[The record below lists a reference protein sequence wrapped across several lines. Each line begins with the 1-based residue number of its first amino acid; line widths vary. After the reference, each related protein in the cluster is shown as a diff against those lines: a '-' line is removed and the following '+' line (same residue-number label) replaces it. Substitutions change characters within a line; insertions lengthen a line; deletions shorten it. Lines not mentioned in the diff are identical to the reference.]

1 MEIIKKYFSS
11 FSKTQE
17 EQLAQLLPLYQDWNE
32 KINVISRKDID
43 NFYVHHVLH
52 SLAIAAFIDLKK
64 GSQIID
70 LGCGGGF
77 PGIPL
82 AIFFPEV
89 KFTLIDSTAKKI
101 KVVQAVSLALGLTN
115 ITAIHTR
122 AEEYKGEKAD
132 FVVSRAVAEAG
143 LLSHWSRRLVHE
155 HHKNA
160 IPNGLIALKGGDL
173 KNELKTLPRGLTA
186 EKYAISDYFSE
197 PYFEEKYL
205 VYIPF

>member
-1 MEIIKKYFSS
+1 
-11 FSKTQE
+11 
-17 EQLAQLLPLYQDWNE
+17 
-32 KINVISRKDID
+32 
-43 NFYVHHVLH
+43 
-52 SLAIAAFIDLKK
+52 
-64 GSQIID
+64 
-70 LGCGGGF
+70 
-77 PGIPL
+77 
-82 AIFFPEV
+82 
-89 KFTLIDSTAKKI
+89 
-101 KVVQAVSLALGLTN
+101 
-115 ITAIHTR
+115 
-122 AEEYKGEKAD
+122 
-132 FVVSRAVAEAG
+132 

>member
-1 MEIIKKYFSS
+1 M
-11 FSKTQE
+11 
-17 EQLAQLLPLYQDWNE
+17 
-32 KINVISRKDID
+32 D
-43 NFYVHHVLH
+43 NFYIHHVLH

-122 AEEYKGEKAD
+122 AEEYKGERAD